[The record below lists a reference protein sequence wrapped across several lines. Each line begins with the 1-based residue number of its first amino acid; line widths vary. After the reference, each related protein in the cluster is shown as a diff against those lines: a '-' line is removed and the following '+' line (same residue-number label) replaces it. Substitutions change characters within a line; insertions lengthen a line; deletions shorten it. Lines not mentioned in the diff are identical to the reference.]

1 FFKNFKIIF
10 VRNIPK
16 LEKSML
22 NEIRRFTLFID
33 EGYEAKK
40 QFYFLSKCSLK
51 NLELQ
56 TAEIPYFSRTISRI
70 HELSKIP
77 KKNA

>member
-1 FFKNFKIIF
+1 
-10 VRNIPK
+10 
-16 LEKSML
+16 ML

-40 QFYFLSKCSLK
+40 QFYFLSQSSLK

-56 TAEIPYFSRTISRI
+56 TLEIHYFARTISRI
-70 HELSKIP
+70 HEL
-77 KKNA
+77 AQ